1 MTLIDELPADQR
13 ELIVHKLGI
22 AKMRSIELSIQDD
35 VKDVA
40 PRASGDKVRG
50 QPRRSHPVTRF
61 YWACLREMGD
71 VTKELPDRSEPPMP
85 ANAWLQILNQRSKA
99 FAGEPT
105 FSHPEVGKT
114 VRFFGGWNKMWEE
127 FGRVEDVTARKR
139 FISAY
144 REVLGEK

>member
-13 ELIVHKLGI
+13 ELIVHNLGI
-22 AKMRSIELSIQDD
+22 AKVRSIELSIKDD

-50 QPRRSHPVTRF
+50 QPRRSHPTSRF

-71 VTKELPDRSEPPMP
+71 ITKELPERSEPPTP
-85 ANAWLQILNQRSKA
+85 AQAWLQIINQRSQVA
-99 FAGEPT
+99 AGEPT
-105 FSHPEVGKT
+105 FTHPKISET
-114 VRFFGGWNKMWEE
+114 VKFFDGWGPMWKELD
-127 FGRVEDVTARKR
+127 GVQGMVARKR
-139 FISAY
+139 FMSAY